1 MRLTV
6 NAVLIGV
13 TLSITALAMVE
24 GVIGLI
30 KLTQTNARLA
40 TVNTGT
46 VPAIRLSGEMQ
57 SDLASFRLS
66 EAVILIAL
74 DQDTK
79 IAAVKDATI
88 AADALDKA
96 LAAATV
102 VIPADAALAAF
113 KSAWSD
119 YRKAHTTFQTL
130 NDTGNFSLATDL
142 FNGDMRQNFDKLEG
156 ILSGIGASARSGA
169 EAEAEF
175 AARDHQLA
183 LWTVGGSMA
192 AVIAFGLIA
201 TVFTALGVSAPLR
214 RLTAAMRLVADG
226 GYATQVP
233 YTRRRDEIGD
243 IAQTLL
249 VFRDRLREAADL
261 RAAEAQRELEAT
273 AALRSERRRIA
284 DDFSANMGGI
294 AAEISQTAAH
304 VARAARTLSTSA
316 DVASGQVKK
325 AAEAANSASM
335 NVQTIAAATEEFS
348 ASVHEISR
356 HTVTLS
362 QMTQS
367 VSGKSAQTEQLIR
380 QLATA
385 SGKINDVVT
394 LISAVASQTDLL
406 ALNATIEA
414 ARAGDAGKGFAVV
427 ASEVKQLAAQTARA
441 TDEIIA
447 SVDQIQSVTNACAA
461 SINEIS
467 RTIGDVTSV
476 AASIAASIEE
486 QAAVT
491 TEIAANAQRA
501 AVGTSEVAHNVGD
514 VTSQAA
520 DVGYS
525 ATDLLTLSDGL
536 EKKSAMLANQAGT
549 FATQLVG

>member
-1 MRLTV
+1 
-6 NAVLIGV
+6 
-13 TLSITALAMVE
+13 
-24 GVIGLI
+24 
-30 KLTQTNARLA
+30 
-40 TVNTGT
+40 
-46 VPAIRLSGEMQ
+46 
-57 SDLASFRLS
+57 
-66 EAVILIAL
+66 
-74 DQDTK
+74 
-79 IAAVKDATI
+79 
-88 AADALDKA
+88 
-96 LAAATV
+96 
-102 VIPADAALAAF
+102 
-113 KSAWSD
+113 
-119 YRKAHTTFQTL
+119 
-130 NDTGNFSLATDL
+130 
-142 FNGDMRQNFDKLEG
+142 
-156 ILSGIGASARSGA
+156 
-169 EAEAEF
+169 
-175 AARDHQLA
+175 
-183 LWTVGGSMA
+183 
-192 AVIAFGLIA
+192 
-201 TVFTALGVSAPLR
+201 
-214 RLTAAMRLVADG
+214 
-226 GYATQVP
+226 
-233 YTRRRDEIGD
+233 
-243 IAQTLL
+243 
-249 VFRDRLREAADL
+249 
-261 RAAEAQRELEAT
+261 
-273 AALRSERRRIA
+273 
-284 DDFSANMGGI
+284 
-294 AAEISQTAAH
+294 
-304 VARAARTLSTSA
+304 
-316 DVASGQVKK
+316 
-325 AAEAANSASM
+325 
-335 NVQTIAAATEEFS
+335 
-348 ASVHEISR
+348 VHEISR

-467 RTIGDVTSV
+467 RTIGDVTAV